1 MSVFNQ
7 LSLFLVAQNF
17 VSFYRQINYT
27 MSALRTLLNGVID
40 YAGLFPPAS
49 LSMSD
54 AVNNYARYLQSHE
67 RWMLARFIVPVS
79 RLDEF
84 SACVHSLAPDF
95 GHQTWHL
102 SALVGSNV
110 NDDLALIA
118 DFNQRFSRA
127 PRSMLIDAIELKV
140 TRVEEI
146 QTLMLPLSLT
156 SYIEIPIVEDVKSLI
171 VAIKK
176 KNYRAKV
183 RTGGVVTDAIPSPQ
197 DLARFIFLCAKHQ
210 VAFKATAGL
219 HHAIRG
225 LYPLTYAPDSPSGT
239 MFGFLNVFLAS
250 AFAYSGLSESDLVKL
265 LNETDIN
272 HFSFN
277 EGEARWRTHTLGVS
291 MLEEVRRHFVFS
303 FGSCSFEEP
312 IEDLKKY
319 HLLDS

>member
-1 MSVFNQ
+1 
-7 LSLFLVAQNF
+7 
-17 VSFYRQINYT
+17 

-49 LSMSD
+49 LSMND
-54 AVNNYARYLQSHE
+54 AVRNYAHYLQSLDQ
-67 RWMLARFIVPVS
+67 WSLARFIVPVS
-79 RLDEF
+79 RLEEF
-84 SACVHSLAPDF
+84 TAAVHSLPPDF
-95 GHQTWHL
+95 RNQTWQL
-102 SALVGSNV
+102 SALVGARV
-110 NDDLALIA
+110 EDDLKLIA

-127 PRSMLIDAIELKV
+127 PRSLLIDAIELKV
-140 TRVEEI
+140 ARVDEI
-146 QTLMLPLSLT
+146 QTLKLPLSLT
-156 SYIEIPIVEDVKSLI
+156 SYIEIPIAEDVKSFI
-171 VAIKK
+171 VALKK

-197 DLARFIFLCAKHQ
+197 DLARFIFLCAKHR

-250 AFAYSGLSESDLVKL
+250 AFAYSGLSESDLVKIL
-265 LNETDIN
+265 SETDLK
-272 HFSFN
+272 HLSFN
-277 EGEARWRTHTLGVS
+277 EGGARWRTHSLGIS
-291 MLEEVRRHFVFS
+291 MLEEIRTHFVLS

>member
-1 MSVFNQ
+1 
-7 LSLFLVAQNF
+7 
-17 VSFYRQINYT
+17 

-49 LSMSD
+49 LSMND
-54 AVNNYARYLQSHE
+54 AVRNYARYLQSLDQ
-67 RWMLARFIVPVS
+67 WALARFIVPVS
-79 RLDEF
+79 RLEEF
-84 SACVHSLAPDF
+84 TAAVHSLPPDF
-95 GHQTWHL
+95 RNQTWQL
-102 SALVGSNV
+102 SALVGARV
-110 NDDLALIA
+110 EDDLNLIA

-127 PRSMLIDAIELKV
+127 SRSLLIDAIELKV

-156 SYIEIPIVEDVKSLI
+156 SYIEIPIAEDVKSFI

-197 DLARFIFLCAKHQ
+197 DLARFIFLCAKHH

-265 LNETDIN
+265 LNETDLN
-272 HFSFN
+272 HFSFH

-291 MLEEVRRHFVFS
+291 MLEEIRTHFVLS

>member
-1 MSVFNQ
+1 
-7 LSLFLVAQNF
+7 
-17 VSFYRQINYT
+17 

-49 LSMSD
+49 LSMND
-54 AVNNYARYLQSHE
+54 AVRNYARYLQSPDQ
-67 RWMLARFIVPVS
+67 WALARFIVPVS
-79 RLDEF
+79 RLEEF
-84 SACVHSLAPDF
+84 TAAIHSLPPDLRN
-95 GHQTWHL
+95 QTWQL
-102 SALVGSNV
+102 SALVGARV
-110 NDDLALIA
+110 EDDLKLIA

-127 PRSMLIDAIELKV
+127 PRSLLIDTIELKV

-146 QTLMLPLSLT
+146 QTLSLPLSLS
-156 SYIEIPIVEDVKSLI
+156 SYIEIPIVEDVKSFI
-171 VAIKK
+171 VALKK

-265 LNETDIN
+265 LSETDLN
-272 HFSFN
+272 HFSFD
-277 EGEARWRTHTLGVS
+277 EGGVRWRTHTLGVS
-291 MLEEVRRHFVFS
+291 MLEEIRTHFVLS